1 MKINTYKIKV
11 AIVDDHAMVRFGLR
25 KMLDAMENIEVVI
38 EASNGREFIDELSIK
53 EPDLAIV
60 DINMP
65 VMNGEE
71 AIRQARK
78 QFPELKVIILSMNND
93 ERYFKAMNDLG
104 VDGYIIKESEYEE
117 LEHAISTVLK
127 GGKYF
132 SQELLLGMVN
142 NRTSD
147 NSKIDLTD
155 REKEVLHYLC
165 KGYSVKE
172 IADKLFISPRT
183 VEKHRT
189 DLFLR
194 TSTTSSI
201 SLVVFAIKSGLVKI

>member
-1 MKINTYKIKV
+1 MNTHKVKV
-11 AIVDDHAMVRFGLR
+11 AIADDHAMVRFGLR

-38 EASNGREFIDELSIK
+38 EASNGKELVDSLSLK
-53 EPDLAIV
+53 EPELAII

-78 QFPELKVIILSMNND
+78 MLPDLKVIILSMNND

-117 LEHAISTVLK
+117 LEHAIATVLK

-132 SQELLLGMVN
+132 SQELLLGMVT
-142 NRTSD
+142 NRPSET
-147 NSKIDLTD
+147 KIDLTE
-155 REKEVLHYLC
+155 REREVLNYLC

-172 IADKLFISPRT
+172 IGEKLFISPRT
-183 VEKHRT
+183 VEKHRS

-194 TSTTSSI
+194 TQTTSSI
-201 SLVVFAIKSGLVKI
+201 SLVVYAIKNGIVKV